1 MIVHKRVKQ
10 QAQMKD
16 ANYTCA
22 TGGMLSLFYESNTKL
37 TWTEVFEKIIDDK
50 NSRLMTSIANDT
62 HCRFNLM

>member
-22 TGGMLSLFYESNTKL
+22 TSGMLSLFYESNTKL

-50 NSRLMTSIANDT
+50 NSRLMTPIAD
-62 HCRFNLM
+62 LI